1 MWCGIRWVLGAGR
14 RGRGGGECRGS
25 RRLGG
30 RLPRS
35 LIGIVLPR
43 LYIHLY
49 GVVLILCDIVL
60 YCCIICVV
68 LLYCYDDYNDDDGSV
83 SISNMISSIP
93 SI

>member
-30 RLPRS
+30 RLLRS
-35 LIGIVLPR
+35 LIWIVLPR

-60 YCCIICVV
+60 YV
-68 LLYCYDDYNDDDGSV
+68 LLYCYDDYNDNDGSV
-83 SISNMISSIP
+83 SISNMISSIQ
-93 SI
+93 S

>member
-30 RLPRS
+30 RLLRS
-35 LIGIVLPR
+35 LIWIVLPR

-60 YCCIICVV
+60 CCVVLILCCIVVLYVLYCCIVMMIIMIMMGV
-68 LLYCYDDYNDDDGSV
+68 LV
-83 SISNMISSIP
+83 
-93 SI
+93 